1 MQIHCSVPQCT
12 KKGYLKDQGTKV
24 SYFKFPAKNLKKRL
38 HTIRGER
45 GKRFKVT
52 EMTKHKL
59 ILLKR
64 RPNSNRKL
72 TNLRANCKIPSSK
85 VMLFMKD
92 SNAAFL
98 LAFKARTLKWLFLS
112 ILILGKGVRT
122 FPTG

>member
-38 HTIRGER
+38 HTIRGEK

-59 ILLKR
+59 IFIEKEAFLRKIIDNYNKISKLKQEID
-64 RPNSNRKL
+64 KL
-72 TNLRANCKIPSSK
+72 KGQLQDTQQQSDVIHERMVNFENCWLKIP
-85 VMLFMKD
+85 ML
-92 SNAAFL
+92 
-98 LAFKARTLKWLFLS
+98 LFY
-112 ILILGKGVRT
+112 
-122 FPTG
+122 